1 MHKERVID
9 VVSKVYYTSMRVAGD
24 ENIPDKLKRL
34 IKTAGIESIDFKN
47 KFTAVKV
54 HFGEGGNLAYLRPN
68 YAKAVIDVIK
78 ALGGKPFVTD

>member
-54 HFGEGGNLAYLRPN
+54 HFG
-68 YAKAVIDVIK
+68 
-78 ALGGKPFVTD
+78 